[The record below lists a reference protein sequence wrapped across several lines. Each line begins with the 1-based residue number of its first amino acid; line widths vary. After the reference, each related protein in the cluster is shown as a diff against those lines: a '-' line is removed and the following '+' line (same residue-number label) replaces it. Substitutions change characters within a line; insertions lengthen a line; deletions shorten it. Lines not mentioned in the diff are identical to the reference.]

1 MALRSLLTSFL
12 KPGRDG
18 KEVPAGDDRES
29 PAPQSARNVDGKGP
43 VTALGG
49 RDEVARM
56 EAWALRQLESVE
68 AQLRDL
74 ERRREALEEG
84 DRELRDAAVEMEQA
98 QAELQRRLER
108 AAGMSRDEA
117 RDELVAQVAESA
129 RRRAGLTLR
138 RVEEETRLEADRR
151 ARGILAVAMQR
162 LASGQSSEITTRMIQ
177 LPNDEMKG
185 RVIGREGRNIRT
197 LEGLTGVDIIID
209 ETPSAIVISSFD
221 GMRREVA
228 RKTLESLIAD
238 GRITPA
244 RCEEAYELALTSVE
258 EESLAAAEEAL
269 LAARVGDVHPELVRL
284 LGRLRYRTSY
294 GQNVLDHL
302 VECANLAAMMA
313 AEIGAEVEPAR
324 RSALLHDLGKAVSHE
339 VEGSHAA
346 VGARLARRY
355 GEPDSVAHAIEAHHG
370 EIEPRSVEAVL
381 VQAADALS
389 GARPGARGEALEEY
403 TQRLRDLEEI
413 AKRHRG
419 VRKVFAMRAGRE
431 IRVMVDPG
439 RVNDEEAGLIGHEIA
454 MSIEKEME
462 YPGRIQVT
470 VIREIRSTSYAD

>member
-1 MALRSLLTSFL
+1 MTLRTRLTSLFGL
-12 KPGRDG
+12 GKDG
-18 KEVPAGDDRES
+18 KTDASEDR
-29 PAPQSARNVDGKGP
+29 G
-43 VTALGG
+43 
-49 RDEVARM
+49 RM
-56 EAWALRQLESVE
+56 EAWAMRQLESVE

-74 ERRREALEEG
+74 ERRREALDER
-84 DRELRDAAVEMEQA
+84 DRELREAAVEMEQA
-98 QAELQRRLER
+98 QTELQRRLER
-108 AAGMSRDEA
+108 IADLTRDEA
-117 RDELVAQVAESA
+117 REQLVEAVAETA
-129 RRRAGLTLR
+129 RRQAALTLK

-162 LASGQSSEITTRMIQ
+162 LASTQASESTTRVIQ

-185 RVIGREGRNIRT
+185 RVIGREGRNIRA

-221 GMRREVA
+221 GVRREIA
-228 RKTLESLIAD
+228 RQTLESLIAD
-238 GRITPA
+238 GRITPV
-244 RCEEAYELALTSVE
+244 RCEEAYERAVAAVE
-258 EESLAAAEEAL
+258 GESLEAAEGAL
-269 LAARVGDVHPELVRL
+269 LAARVDEVHPEIVRL

-302 VECANLAAMMA
+302 VECANLGAMMA
-313 AEIGAEVEPAR
+313 SEIGADVELVR
-324 RSALLHDLGKAVSHE
+324 RAALLHDLGKAVSHE

-355 GEPDSVAHAIEAHHG
+355 GEPDAVVHAIEAHHG
-370 EIEPRSVEAVL
+370 EPEPRTVEAVL

-403 TQRLRDLEEI
+403 AQRLRDLEEI
-413 AKRHRG
+413 AQRHDG
-419 VRKVFAMRAGRE
+419 VRKVYAMRAGRE

-439 RVNDEEAGLIGHEIA
+439 KVGDEEAGLIAHEVA
-454 MSIEKEME
+454 LAIEQEME

-470 VIREIRSTSYAD
+470 VIRESRSTAFAS